1 MDALDYKILSLLQ
14 EDASLS
20 IAEIDAQVGL
30 SQTPCWKRIQKLE
43 ANGVITRR
51 VALLSAEKLGLGL
64 EVFVTIVAG
73 EHSDA
78 ALERLAREIAKMPE
92 VVEFHRMAGDIDYV
106 LRVVVGDM
114 AAYDAFYRRLV
125 AIGPLRNVVSRFAIE
140 RIKATTALPFPAR
153 AAQAVRSSRIAQAA
167 EI

>member
-1 MDALDYKILSLLQ
+1 
-14 EDASLS
+14 
-20 IAEIDAQVGL
+20 
-30 SQTPCWKRIQKLE
+30 
-43 ANGVITRR
+43 
-51 VALLSAEKLGLGL
+51 
-64 EVFVTIVAG
+64 
-73 EHSDA
+73 
-78 ALERLAREIAKMPE
+78 
-92 VVEFHRMAGDIDYV
+92 
-106 LRVVVGDM
+106 M